1 MLEYLHVKNLAL
13 LEECELILGPG
24 LNILTGETGAGKSVL
39 LGSVNLALGARGDKE
54 MIRQGADEAY
64 VELSFSMNDEV
75 RVKLAEMDISAD
87 DDAVFISRKITQ
99 TKNVFKINGEIATAK
114 QVKEIAGELIDIH
127 GQHEHQSLLSNVR
140 QREML
145 DAYGGELIAKQLSI
159 VSEACKN
166 VSALKVEL
174 SEAEA
179 LGSGREREISL
190 LRYECEEIENAN
202 LVVGED
208 EELEENYK
216 RMLASEKLMD
226 ASNEALSYISS
237 DQSECAS
244 SLISRALNS
253 LRRASNVDES
263 LIDLVDKLSEAEELI
278 GDFSIS
284 MADYIDGLEYAPE
297 EFSETEERLNLI
309 NSLKSRFGNS
319 IPEILASYEGKR
331 TTLDKLENLEGYINK
346 LKSDYDNALS
356 IYLSEA
362 RKLSNLRK
370 ETSLKFSKELTL
382 ELEALSFLE
391 VSFEALVSSDEEVI
405 SNKGFDTIEFMISTN
420 PGNPKRPMK
429 QIASG
434 GELSRIMLGIKAIL
448 AREDSIDALIFDE
461 IDAGISGRT
470 AWEVAKK
477 LNKLSKEH
485 QVIAI
490 THLAQ
495 IAAMADSH
503 YEIVKGVV
511 DGSTKTMIN
520 KLSEDG
526 EIKELARLL
535 GSDELD
541 EASIKNA
548 KELKDKAKAGKI

>member
-54 MIRQGADEAY
+54 MIRQGAEEAY

-75 RVKLAEMDISAD
+75 RAKLAEMDISAD

-114 QVKEIAGELIDIH
+114 QVKEIASELIDIH

-145 DAYGGELIAKQLSI
+145 DAFGGKRIEDQLLV
-159 VSEACKN
+159 VSEASKE
-166 VSALKVEL
+166 VARLKSEL
-174 SEAEA
+174 EEATT
-179 LGSGREREISL
+179 LGAGREREISL

-202 LVVGED
+202 LSLGED

-226 ASNEALSYISS
+226 ASNEALSYVSS

-253 LRRASNVDES
+253 LRKAENLDES
-263 LIDLVDKLSEAEELI
+263 LADMVCKLSEAEELI
-278 GDFSIS
+278 GDFSIGMS
-284 MADYIDGLEYAPE
+284 DYIDGLEYEPE
-297 EFSETEERLNLI
+297 EFNETEERLNLI
-309 NSLKSRFGNS
+309 NSLKARFGRT
-319 IPEILASYEGKR
+319 IEEILSKYDDKKA
-331 TTLDKLENLEGYINK
+331 TLEKLENLDAYLEKLNK
-346 LKSDYDNALS
+346 DYEKALNK
-356 IYLSEA
+356 YHNEAAKLSEYRREA
-362 RKLSNLRK
+362 SI
-370 ETSLKFSKELTL
+370 KFSDALTL

-391 VSFEALVSSDEEVI
+391 VSFSVDIESDENVV
-405 SNKGFDTIEFMISTN
+405 SPKGSDSVEFMISTN

-434 GELSRIMLGIKAIL
+434 GELSRIMLGIKTIL
-448 AREDSIDALIFDE
+448 ARQDSIDALIFDE

-477 LNKLSKEH
+477 LNKLSREH

-503 YEIVKGVV
+503 YEIIKGVT
-511 DGSTKTMIN
+511 DGTTKTVIN

-535 GSDELD
+535 GSDELN

-548 KELKDKAKAGKI
+548 KELKDKARAGKI